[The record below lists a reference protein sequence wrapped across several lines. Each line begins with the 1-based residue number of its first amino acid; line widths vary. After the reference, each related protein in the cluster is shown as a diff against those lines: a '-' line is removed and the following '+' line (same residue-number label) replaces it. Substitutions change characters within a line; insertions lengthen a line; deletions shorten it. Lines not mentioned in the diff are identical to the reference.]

1 MQLEFAGT
9 VHQGGRG
16 LMPAR
21 AGAACAH
28 QQMQQ
33 LQQERQGLA
42 ARCLLMQLLLRV
54 LRGSTMNTLFV
65 MHSSAR

>member
-1 MQLEFAGT
+1 
-9 VHQGGRG
+9 
-16 LMPAR
+16 MPAR